1 MKILTFFLILAVS
14 VSVYAK
20 TEAGLLVTGFNIKK
34 SKKADRA
41 VANTLQNGIDVFSH
55 LSSLNKK
62 STSYQRTSSGVIGFG
77 SSDGA
82 LVAPPKKKRKPKVSL
97 QIIK

>member
-20 TEAGLLVTGFNIKK
+20 TEAGLFVTGFNIKK
-34 SKKADRA
+34 SNRA
-41 VANTLQNGIDVFSH
+41 VANTPPNDIDIFSQ

-62 STSYQRTSSGVIGFG
+62 STSYQRTSAGVIGFG

-82 LVAPPKKKRKPKVSL
+82 LVALSKKKRKSKVSL